1 MRSLPALILPL
12 VAAGAA
18 AAGEPAPGA
27 ALRQQLASLATTGTL
42 LHVAAHPDDEN
53 THLITYFAR
62 ARGYRTGY
70 LSLTRGDGG
79 QNEIGPEFDAK
90 LGVART
96 QELLEARKLDGGVQ
110 FFTRAIDFGY
120 SKSAEETLRFWDRRE
135 VLGDVVRV
143 IRQFRPDV
151 IVTRFSPRGGGTHGH
166 HTASGLLGVE
176 AFQLAADP
184 TAYPEQFAEGLR
196 PWQARR
202 VVLNSGGP
210 GRGGG
215 EGGLRIDIGGADPAT
230 GEGLGT
236 IAGRSRARHITQG
249 FGSFGA
255 RGSGAGP
262 NEQSFTLLGGEP
274 AARDLFDGV
283 DVTWGRY
290 GPVGVE
296 LAAAIE
302 VVRRDFRPEQP
313 AASVPALFALRRRL
327 DALPADALVAD
338 RRRQLEGIIR
348 DCLGL
353 RAQATA
359 ERAEVVPGA
368 ALRWNLELVAGAG
381 APVRLRGVRLGEREL
396 PEGRGEL
403 APGGVWRL
411 ETEARVAADQPLT
424 HPYWLREEGAAGLF
438 AVSDRSLI
446 GRAEDPPA
454 FSWTFALEIGGEQ
467 LSLVVPGEAVETG
480 ERAGR
485 RRGVAVVAPVVFQL
499 AHEVELFAPG
509 ATREVK
515 VQLAREGEPLTGRL
529 AVEAGDGWK
538 AEVATPEFRA
548 GSGAPATVAVRVTAP
563 AAGGLGRL
571 RLLAEVGGRRY
582 AGQRA
587 EIRYPHLAPQVLQPP
602 AVVRLVSADVQVRAR
617 RVGYL
622 PGAGDDLERALVQLG
637 CTVRRLE
644 GKELSPA
651 GLAGLD
657 AVVIGVRAFN
667 ERDDLAANLPG
678 LFAWV
683 EQGGTV
689 VAQYNRPNGL
699 AAANLGP
706 HPLSIQ
712 GPAPQLRVTDER
724 SPVTFLLP
732 AHPVLNAPNR
742 IGPEDFAGWVQERG
756 AYFPSS
762 WDEAR
767 WEAVLALADPGEA
780 PLRSGLLVATHGRGR
795 YVYTGLAFFRQLPAG
810 VPGAYRLLANLLSP
824 AR

>member
-1 MRSLPALILPL
+1 MRPLPALLLPL
-12 VAAGAA
+12 VAAGVVAG
-18 AAGEPAPGA
+18 GEPAPGA

-42 LHVAAHPDDEN
+42 LHIAAHPDDEN

-166 HTASGLLGVE
+166 HTASGILGVE

-184 TAYPEQFAEGLR
+184 AAYPEQLAEGLR

-202 VVLNSGGP
+202 VVLNSGGS

-215 EGGLRIDIGGADPAT
+215 GEGALRLDIGGADPAT

-255 RGSGAGP
+255 RGGGAGP

-274 AARDLFDGV
+274 ATRDLFDGV

-290 GPVGVE
+290 GPAGVE

-302 VVRRDFRPEQP
+302 AVRREFRPEAP

-327 DALPADALVAD
+327 EALPADALIAD
-338 RRRQLEGIIR
+338 RRRQLEGIIQE
-348 DCLGL
+348 CLGL
-353 RAQATA
+353 RARATA

-368 ALRWNLELVAGAG
+368 ALRWTLEVSTAATS
-381 APVRLRGVRLGEREL
+381 VRLRGVRLGEREW
-396 PEGRGEL
+396 PDAQGEL
-403 APGGVWRL
+403 APGGVWRFQ
-411 ETEARVAADQPLT
+411 TEARVPADQPLT

-438 AVSDRSLI
+438 AVADRSLI

-454 FSWTFALEIGGEQ
+454 FSWTFVVEVGGEAW
-467 LSLVVPGEAVETG
+467 SVVVPGEAAESG

-515 VQLAREGEPLTGRL
+515 VQLTREGAPLSGRL
-529 AVEAGDGWK
+529 LAEAGAGWK
-538 AEVATPEFRA
+538 AEVPAPEFSA
-548 GSGAPATVAVRVTAP
+548 GSGAPATVVVRVTAP
-563 AAGGLGRL
+563 AAGGGARL
-571 RLLAEVGGRRY
+571 RLLAEVDGRRY

-602 AVVRLVSADVQVRAR
+602 AEVRLVALDVRMGAR
-617 RVGYL
+617 QVGYL

-637 CTVRRLE
+637 CTVRRLQ
-644 GKELSPA
+644 GKDLSPG

-699 AAANLGP
+699 AAPNLGP
-706 HPLSIQ
+706 HALSIQ

-724 SPVTFLLP
+724 APVSFLLP
-732 AHPVLNAPNR
+732 AHPVLNVPNR

-762 WDEAR
+762 WDETR
-767 WEAVLALADPGEA
+767 WAAVLALADPGEA
-780 PLRSGLLVATHGRGR
+780 PLRSGLLVAKHGRGR

-824 AR
+824 AP

>member
-1 MRSLPALILPL
+1 MRTLLALILL
-12 VAAGAA
+12 LGAVGAA
-18 AAGEPAPGA
+18 VGGEPAPGA
-27 ALRQQLASLATTGTL
+27 ALRQHLASFATTGTL

-166 HTASGLLGVE
+166 HTASGILGVE

-184 TAYPEQFAEGLR
+184 TAYPEQIAAGLR

-210 GRGGG
+210 GRGGSDG
-215 EGGLRIDIGGADPAT
+215 ALRIDIGGADPAT

-255 RGSGAGP
+255 RGGGAGP
-262 NEQSFTLLGGEP
+262 NEQSFTVLGGEP
-274 AARDLFDGV
+274 ATRDLFEGV

-290 GPVGVE
+290 GPAGVE
-296 LAAAIE
+296 VAVAIE
-302 VVRRDFRPEQP
+302 AVRRDFRAEQP
-313 AASVPALFALRRRL
+313 AASGPALFALRQRL
-327 DALPADALVAD
+327 DALPADPLIVD
-338 RRRQLEGIIR
+338 RRRKLEAIIQE
-348 DCLGL
+348 CLGL
-353 RAQATA
+353 RAQVTA
-359 ERAEVVPGA
+359 DRAEVVPGSPV
-368 ALRWNLELVAGAG
+368 RWTLELATGPSA
-381 APVRLRGVRLGEREL
+381 AVRLRGVRSGEQNW
-396 PEGRGEL
+396 PEARGEVP
-403 APGGVWRL
+403 PGGVWRL
-411 ETEARVAADQPLT
+411 QTEARVPADQPLT

-438 AVSDRSLI
+438 AVADRSLI

-454 FSWTFALEIGGEQ
+454 FSWTFDLEIGGEP
-467 LSLVVPGEAVETG
+467 LSLVVPGESVETG

-499 AHEVELFAPG
+499 AHEVELFSPG

-515 VQLAREGEPLTGRL
+515 VQLTREGEPVTGRL
-529 AVEAGDGWK
+529 VAETADGWK
-538 AEVATPEFRA
+538 SEVLAPEFRA
-548 GSGAPATVAVRVTAP
+548 GSAAPAVVTVRVTAP
-563 AAGGLGRL
+563 AAGGSTKL
-571 RLLAEVGGRRY
+571 RLLAEVAGRRY

-602 AVVRLVSADVQVRAR
+602 AVVRLVAADIRVGAR
-617 RVGYL
+617 QVGYL

-637 CTVRRLE
+637 CTVRRLQ
-644 GKELSPA
+644 GKDLSPG

-678 LFAWV
+678 LFGWV

-699 AAANLGP
+699 AAANLAP
-706 HPLSIQ
+706 HALSIQ

-724 SPVTFLLP
+724 SPVNFLLP
-732 AHPVLNAPNR
+732 AHPVLNRPNR
-742 IGPEDFAGWVQERG
+742 IGPEDFVGWVQERG

-780 PLRSGLLVATHGRGR
+780 PLRSGLLVARHGRGR

-810 VPGAYRLLANLLSP
+810 VPGAYRLLANLISP
-824 AR
+824 AP

>member
-12 VAAGAA
+12 VAAGVAVG
-18 AAGEPAPGA
+18 GEPAPGA
-27 ALRQQLASLATTGTL
+27 ALRQQLASFATTGTL

-166 HTASGLLGVE
+166 HTASGILGVE
-176 AFQLAADP
+176 ALQLAADP
-184 TAYPEQFAEGLR
+184 GAYPEQLAEGLR
-196 PWQARR
+196 PWRARR

-215 EGGLRIDIGGADPAT
+215 EGGLRLDIGGADPAT

-255 RGSGAGP
+255 RGGGAGP
-262 NEQSFTLLGGEP
+262 NEQSFTVLAGEP
-274 AARDLFDGV
+274 ATRDLFDGV

-290 GPVGVE
+290 GPAGVE
-296 LAAAIE
+296 LAVAIE
-302 VVRRDFRPEQP
+302 AVRRDFRPEQP

-327 DALPADALVAD
+327 DALPADALVVD
-338 RRRQLEGIIR
+338 RRRQLEGIIQE
-348 DCLGL
+348 CLGL

-359 ERAEVVPGA
+359 DRAEVVPGSP
-368 ALRWNLELVAGAG
+368 LRWNLELATGTA
-381 APVRLRGVRLGEREL
+381 AVRLRGVLLDDREL
-396 PEGRGEL
+396 PEGRGEV

-411 ETEARVAADQPLT
+411 QTEARVSADQPLT

-438 AVSDRSLI
+438 TVADRSLI

-454 FSWTFALEIGGEQ
+454 FSWTFVLEIGGEP
-467 LSLVVPGEAVETG
+467 LSLVVPGEALETG

-499 AHEVELFAPG
+499 AHEVELFALG
-509 ATREVK
+509 ATKEVK
-515 VQLAREGEPLTGRL
+515 VQLTREGEPLVGRL
-529 AVEAGDGWK
+529 VAEAGNGWK
-538 AEVATPEFRA
+538 AEVPAPEFRA
-548 GSGAPATVAVRVTAP
+548 GSGGPASVTVRVTAP
-563 AAGGLGRL
+563 AAGGGARL

-602 AVVRLVSADVQVRAR
+602 AVVRLVAADVQVRAR

-637 CTVRRLE
+637 CTLRRLE
-644 GKELSPA
+644 GKDLSPA

-712 GPAPQLRVTDER
+712 GPAPALRVTDER
-724 SPVTFLLP
+724 APVTLLLP
-732 AHPVLNAPNR
+732 GHPVLNAPNR
-742 IGPEDFAGWVQERG
+742 IGLEDFAGWVQERG

-767 WEAVLALADPGEA
+767 WEAVLALSDPGEA
-780 PLRSGLLVATHGRGR
+780 PLRSGLLVAPHGRGR

-810 VPGAYRLLANLLSP
+810 VPGAYRLLANLISP
-824 AR
+824 AP

>member
-1 MRSLPALILPL
+1 MILPL

-18 AAGEPAPGA
+18 VGGEPAPGA
-27 ALRQQLASLATTGTL
+27 ALRQQLASFATTGTL

-135 VLGDVVRV
+135 VLGDVVRI

-166 HTASGLLGVE
+166 HTASGMLGVE

-184 TAYPEQFAEGLR
+184 AAYPEQIAEGLR

-202 VVLNSGGP
+202 VVLNSGGS

-215 EGGLRIDIGGADPAT
+215 EGGLRLDIGGADPAT

-255 RGSGAGP
+255 RGGGSGP
-262 NEQSFTLLGGEP
+262 NEQSFTVLGGEP
-274 AARDLFDGV
+274 ATRDLFDGV

-290 GPVGVE
+290 GPAGVE

-302 VVRRDFRPEQP
+302 AVRRDFRPEQP

-327 DALPADALVAD
+327 EALTADALIAD
-338 RRRQLEGIIR
+338 RRRQLEGIIQE
-348 DCLGL
+348 CLGL

-359 ERAEVVPGA
+359 DRAEVVPGA
-368 ALRWNLELVAGAG
+368 ALRWNLELFAGA
-381 APVRLRGVRLGEREL
+381 AAAVRLRSVRLGEREL
-396 PEGRGEL
+396 PEARGEVL
-403 APGGVWRL
+403 PGGVWRL
-411 ETEARVAADQPLT
+411 QTEADVSADQPLT

-438 AVSDRSLI
+438 TVADRKLI

-454 FSWTFALEIGGEQ
+454 FSWTFVVELGGEQ
-467 LSLVVPGEAVETG
+467 LSLVVPGEAAETG
-480 ERAGR
+480 ERVGR
-485 RRGVAVVAPVVFQL
+485 RRGVAIVAPVVFQL
-499 AHEVELFAPG
+499 VHEVELFAPG
-509 ATREVK
+509 ATREVQVK
-515 VQLAREGEPLTGRL
+515 LTREGAPLAGRL
-529 AVEAGDGWK
+529 VAEAGEGWK
-538 AEVATPEFRA
+538 AEVPASEFRA

-563 AAGGLGRL
+563 AAGGTARL

-602 AVVRLVSADVQVRAR
+602 AVVRLVAADVRVNAR
-617 RVGYL
+617 QIGYL
-622 PGAGDDLERALVQLG
+622 PGAGDDLERALIQLG
-637 CTVRRLE
+637 CRVRQLQ
-644 GKELSPA
+644 GKDLSPA
-651 GLAGLD
+651 GLAGLE

-683 EQGGTV
+683 QQGGTV

-699 AAANLGP
+699 AAPNLGP
-706 HPLSIQ
+706 HALSIQ

-732 AHPVLNAPNR
+732 AHPVLNTPNR

-762 WDEAR
+762 WDEQR

-780 PLRSGLLVATHGRGR
+780 PLRSGLLVAKHGRGR

-824 AR
+824 AP